1 MAKDM
6 FEDYGIMENLIKG
19 MATQMP
25 VNKAEMLYQLELDKQ
40 IKIYKVLLLL
50 GIATTSLVL
59 AFCVI

>member
-1 MAKDM
+1 
-6 FEDYGIMENLIKG
+6 MENLIKG